1 MTENEALK
9 DDQVNSRS
17 HRIWKKKRGGGGR
30 TSTEVLMASTPLT
43 IIENSAFVLISCSS
57 CFP

>member
-17 HRIWKKKRGGGGR
+17 DRIWKKKKKKKKRGGR
-30 TSTEVLMASTPLT
+30 TRTEVLMASTPLPS
-43 IIENSAFVLISCSS
+43 ILYKQRF
-57 CFP
+57 